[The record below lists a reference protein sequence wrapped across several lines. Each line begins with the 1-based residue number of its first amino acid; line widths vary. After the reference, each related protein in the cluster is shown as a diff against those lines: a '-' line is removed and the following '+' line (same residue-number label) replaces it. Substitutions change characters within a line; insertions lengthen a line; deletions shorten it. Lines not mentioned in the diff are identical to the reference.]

1 MHNIMHNLQEP
12 QSIQAIFFD
21 VGYTM
26 LAPHPSVQDVVQNVC
41 AQRGTPVD
49 RSCLEE
55 RLPHAEATLRSMVR
69 ANPWTWSKDS
79 SIEQVW
85 RTYFTDLLTPCLANL
100 SPRDFSACA
109 EDVRIAFD
117 QASSY
122 ALFPDVRP
130 VLSALHARN
139 MTLGIIS
146 DWGIS
151 LGLILRHHDLIRFF
165 SFAVVSAAVR
175 MAKPDPQLFE
185 TALHRA
191 NAIADYTLH
200 VGDSYPLDVLGAR
213 ATGITPVLLDRPG
226 TYSALALDCITI
238 RNLYGL
244 LDILQIIYR
253 SARFLR

>member
-1 MHNIMHNLQEP
+1 MYNLKEP
-12 QSIQAIFFD
+12 QAVQAIFFD

-26 LAPHPSVQDVVQNVC
+26 LAPHPSVQDVVHKVC
-41 AQRGTPVD
+41 EERGTPVD
-49 RSCLEE
+49 RSCLDE
-55 RLPHAEATLRSMVR
+55 RLPHAEATLRGMVR

-85 RTYFTDLLTPCLANL
+85 RAYFTDLLTPCLANL
-100 SPRDFSACA
+100 SLRDRAACV
-109 EDVRIAFD
+109 EDVRISFE

-122 ALFPDVRP
+122 ALYPDVRP
-130 VLSALHARN
+130 VLSAIHARN
-139 MTLGIIS
+139 ITMGIIS

-151 LGLILRHHDLIRFF
+151 LSLILRHHDLIRYF

-185 TALHRA
+185 TALQRA

-213 ATGITPVLLDRPG
+213 ATGITPVLLDRLGNYETLP
-226 TYSALALDCITI
+226 LDCITI

-244 LDILQIIYR
+244 LDILQIR
-253 SARFLR
+253 DP